1 MRSTLAFITEVADG
15 MKMQWSVGIG
25 ADERSDSRNGMH
37 RNGRSD
43 RKHIW
48 FPFTECMGY
57 AEWGKGMTEW
67 NEQNCLGLEV
77 DCADAF

>member
-1 MRSTLAFITEVADG
+1 
-15 MKMQWSVGIG
+15 MKGAG
-25 ADERSDSRNGMH
+25 ADVSSDDPNGMH